1 MRPIELTI
9 KGINSYSEEQTV
21 DFTALMK
28 EGVFG
33 IFGPTG
39 SGKSTILDG
48 ITLALYG
55 ELARK
60 SKNFI
65 HVGRDNASVSFTF
78 SITEKETK
86 TYRVYRTFKTKKD
99 TGYSVAAKARLCEL
113 IVSDENA
120 DAKPDAGDESLL
132 AESDGAKG
140 VGLYNEVV
148 LEDTISGV
156 KERIQKIVGLEFE
169 DFTRT
174 VVLPQGKF
182 SEFLKLSGTDR
193 NQMLERLFHLYDYGI
208 ALTDKV
214 KRKMEQTEFQYR
226 TCLGKLAEHADES
239 KEALEV
245 LKKDLR
251 LAKKEQKETQ
261 KTQKDFM
268 GQFDAKRVLWE
279 MQKELDEQLEE
290 HRRLEEQKAT
300 KEEQKQQLAAAERA
314 AIVKPFW
321 EQERSVAAEFGET
334 VKNCE
339 NYAASLVQAKAQI
352 AGQEKAL
359 AELEMRRAALED
371 GYQEKLHKLERACE
385 LELQFAEQSE
395 QLRKLA
401 DKHKEQVESGAIIDQ
416 TVTDK
421 EAFLQEQK
429 ELLAK
434 VERAYYEHMEEV
446 VRKHLH
452 DQMEQEGICPI
463 CGSVH
468 DRKESHA
475 SQVYHGAEESS
486 ASVQDTHASAENE
499 YQQIENLRAEIAKQ
513 EAEVS
518 EAKQEQLEIKTAI
531 AAEQAAVQSIQTNC
545 EEKKIELCKLLEA
558 CGIASNPLQHKEE
571 LETNYRTV
579 CVAYA
584 ESRQKLKIGKEQLA
598 QQEIQNERAIAR
610 KEEQEKNLQKV
621 QAILLQKL
629 SEQGFSDAEQMN
641 RSLWKSQQIEEA
653 KQELQEYEKQYNRV
667 LQQIE
672 ILSTKV
678 GEHRME
684 AGAYEAM
691 LKEKKRLEE
700 QLRSCAER
708 IAVYTERV
716 KKLEEALVV
725 VEQLEEEKKALE
737 HRKAILSELM
747 TLLKGKKF
755 VEYVARERLSYVA
768 GEASEKL
775 LEITGGIFGLEL
787 KDSGEF
793 VIRDYKNGG
802 IARNVNSLS
811 GGEVFLVSL
820 SLALALSTQI
830 QLKGTAPLEFFFL
843 DEGFGTLDE
852 SLLDTVMDS
861 LDKLHHDR
869 RKIGI
874 ISHVDAIKERVP
886 VKLLVTPARVG
897 EGGSRLEIVR

>member
-21 DFTALMK
+21 DFNALMR

-65 HVGRDNASVSFTF
+65 HAGAESGSVSFTF
-78 SITEKETK
+78 SITEKDTR
-86 TYRVYRTFKTKKD
+86 TYRVYRTFKVKKD

-113 IVSDENA
+113 VMPEN
-120 DAKPDAGDESLL
+120 E
-132 AESDGAKG
+132 AEE
-140 VGLYNEVV
+140 YHEVV
-148 LEDTISGV
+148 LEDSISGV

-208 ALTDKV
+208 ALMDKV
-214 KRKMEQTEFQYR
+214 KKKAEQTELEYR
-226 TCLGKLAEHADES
+226 TCLGKLAEHAGES
-239 KEALEV
+239 EEEV
-245 LKKDLR
+245 AELKKQLR
-251 LAKKEQKETQ
+251 LIKKEQKEAKEKQ
-261 KTQKDFM
+261 KLFAE
-268 GQFDAKRVLWE
+268 QFDEKRMLWE
-279 MQKELDEQLEE
+279 IQKELEEQLEE
-290 HRRLEEQKAT
+290 YRLLEEQRSA
-300 KEEQKQQLAAAERA
+300 KEEQK
-314 AIVKPFW
+314 KCF
-321 EQERSVAAEFGET
+321 VAAQRAVIVRPFYEQVQSVSEEFAVT
-334 VKNCE
+334 KKACE
-339 NYAASLVQAKAQI
+339 DYALSLQRTRNELIV
-352 AGQEKAL
+352 QEK
-359 AELEMRRAALED
+359 ELEGISAQKTKLEN
-371 GYQEKLHKLERACE
+371 GYPEKIHKLERACE
-385 LELQFAEQSE
+385 LEKRADEQKKQLHILEEKLSE
-395 QLRKLA
+395 QIEKGRLVDLA
-401 DKHKEQVESGAIIDQ
+401 AEEQ
-416 TVTDK
+416 
-421 EAFLQEQK
+421 EALLQEQK
-429 ELLAK
+429 LRLAQL
-434 VERAYYEHMEEV
+434 EQAYYMHMEEV
-446 VRKHLH
+446 VRGHLLK
-452 DQMEQEGICPI
+452 QLEEEGVCPI

-468 DRKESHA
+468 EKDEKVHDDAATISDMPVTV
-475 SQVYHGAEESS
+475 QEES
-486 ASVQDTHASAENE
+486 NR
-499 YQQIENLRAEIAKQ
+499 YQQMETLRAEIAKQ
-513 EAEVS
+513 ESAVS
-518 EAKQEQLEIKTAI
+518 AVKQEQLEMRTAI
-531 AAEQAAVQSIQTNC
+531 A
-545 EEKKIELCKLLEA
+545 EKKITVQAVKDSGAFLNDELCKLLEE
-558 CGIASNPLQHKEE
+558 CLISGNPFAHKEKLEAEYRTICSAYEQSVQKQKAGKEE
-571 LETNYRTV
+571 L
-579 CVAYA
+579 A
-584 ESRQKLKIGKEQLA
+584 K
-598 QQEIQNERAIAR
+598 QEIQSARELAR
-610 KEEQEKNLQKV
+610 KEEQEKNLAKAEAV
-621 QAILLQKL
+621 L
-629 SEQGFSDAEQMN
+629 SEKLAEQKFADIEQMKQSMWS
-641 RSLWKSQQIEEA
+641 REQIACVER
-653 KQELQEYEKQYNRV
+653 ELQEYETQYNRAK
-667 LQQIE
+667 QQVE
-672 ILSTKV
+672 ILSARI
-678 GEHRME
+678 GEQRME
-684 AGAYEAM
+684 KEQYEAM
-691 LKEKKRLEE
+691 LREKETLEE
-700 QLRSCAER
+700 QLRICAEQ
-708 IAVYTERV
+708 IAVYTERIRNM
-716 KKLEEALVV
+716 EEALVIV
-725 VEQLEEEKKALE
+725 GQLLAERKILE

-802 IARNVNSLS
+802 IVRNVNSLS
-811 GGEVFLVSL
+811 GGEIFLVSL

-897 EGGSRLEIVR
+897 EGGSRLEIAR

>member
-65 HVGRDNASVSFTF
+65 HVGGDSGAVSFTF

-86 TYRVYRTFKTKKD
+86 IYRVYRTFKTKKD

-113 IVSDENA
+113 IVVKEPADSQAEAREASKGSDE
-120 DAKPDAGDESLL
+120 S
-132 AESDGAKG
+132 
-140 VGLYNEVV
+140 GLYNEVV
-148 LEDTISGV
+148 LEDSISGV

-214 KRKMEQTEFQYR
+214 KRKTEQTELRYR
-226 TCLGKLAEHADES
+226 TCMGKLAEHAGET
-239 KEALEV
+239 KEALDS

-251 LAKKEQKETQ
+251 LAKREQKEAQ
-261 KTQKDFM
+261 KKQQVFSE
-268 GQFDAKRVLWE
+268 QFDVKRVLWE
-279 MQKELDEQLEE
+279 MQKELDDQLKEY
-290 HRRLEEQKAT
+290 RLLEEQKEAQEI
-300 KEEQKQQLAAAERA
+300 KKQQLQAAERA

-321 EQERSVAAEFGET
+321 EQEQNSAAEFEET
-334 VKNCE
+334 VRNCE
-339 NYAASLVQAKAQI
+339 CYAAALAQAKVQLKK
-352 AGQEKAL
+352 QESELMELSERKAL
-359 AELEMRRAALED
+359 LEE
-371 GYQEKLHKLERACE
+371 GYQEKLHRLERACE
-385 LELQFAEQSE
+385 LEIQFAQQSV
-395 QLRKLA
+395 QLQQLEEKLQ
-401 DKHKEQVESGAIIDQ
+401 KQVESGEAIDQ
-416 TVTDK
+416 SVVEK
-421 EAFLQEQK
+421 EAFLQKQK
-429 ELLAK
+429 ELLTSA
-434 VERAYYEHMEEV
+434 EHAYYAHMEES
-446 VRKHLH
+446 VRKHLYT
-452 DQMEQEGICPI
+452 QMERDGICPV

-468 DRKESHA
+468 DRSKSNAHVE
-475 SQVYHGAEESS
+475 AEDIPVT
-486 ASVQDTHASAENE
+486 AQNE
-499 YQQIENLRAEIAKQ
+499 YQQIEKLRAQIAKG

-518 EAKQEQLEIKTAI
+518 KVKQEQLGIRTAI
-531 AAEQAAVQSIQTNC
+531 AAQQASVQSMQRNC
-545 EEKKIELCKLLEA
+545 EEKKNELCKLLEA
-558 CGIASNPLQHKEE
+558 CGIAAQPSQYKKE
-571 LETNYRTV
+571 LETNYRAV
-579 CVAYA
+579 CTAYD
-584 ESRQKLKIGKEQLA
+584 ESMQKLKAGKEQLA
-598 QQEIQNERAIAR
+598 QQEIQHERELAKR
-610 KEEQEKNLQKV
+610 EEQEKNLQKA
-621 QAILLQKL
+621 QAVLAQKL
-629 SEQGFSDAEQMN
+629 SEQGFVDAGQMN
-641 RSLWKSQQIEEA
+641 QSLWEAGQLEKA
-653 KQELQEYEKQYNRV
+653 KQELQAYEKQYNRV

-672 ILSTKV
+672 ILKAKV
-678 GEHRME
+678 GEQRMDTGE
-684 AGAYEAM
+684 YEAM
-691 LKEKKRLEE
+691 LKEKEALEE

-708 IAVYTERV
+708 IAVYAERIV
-716 KKLEEALVV
+716 NLEAALVIV
-725 VEQLEEEKKALE
+725 GQLEAEKKELE
-737 HRKAILSELM
+737 HRKAILLELM

-775 LEITGGIFGLEL
+775 MEITGGIFGLEL

-802 IARNVNSLS
+802 IIRNVNSLS
-811 GGEVFLVSL
+811 GGELFLVSL

-886 VKLLVTPARVG
+886 VKLLVTPAKVG
-897 EGGSRLEIVR
+897 EGGSRLEIVC